1 MPKQRNKLHHHSA
14 RERAARQ
21 GGPQFP
27 EQQASGI
34 PGVPRWSYPAGWVAR
49 PFWRSRS
56 PAVRIAGFAWAVVLL
71 LGLALFILS
80 RLGWAP

>member
-1 MPKQRNKLHHHSA
+1 MPKQRNKPHHHSTA
-14 RERAARQ
+14 ERAARQ

-34 PGVPRWSYPAGWVAR
+34 PGVPRWTYPAGWVTR

-56 PAVRIAGFAWAVVLL
+56 PTVRVLGFAWAAVLL
-71 LGLALFILS
+71 LGLAFVILS
-80 RLGWAP
+80 HLR